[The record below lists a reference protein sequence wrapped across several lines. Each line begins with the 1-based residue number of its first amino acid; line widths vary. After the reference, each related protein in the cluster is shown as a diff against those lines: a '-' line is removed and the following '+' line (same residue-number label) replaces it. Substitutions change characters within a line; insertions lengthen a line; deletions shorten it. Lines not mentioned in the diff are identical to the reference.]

1 MGDDEKKGVDPA
13 AAAAANEA
21 RNNWFMERVCTSL
34 QCKSDKFKKLMLAET
49 DGAAM
54 QEFFNDAERQRVFV
68 CDGGKELTSFATPDL
83 KQKKKMVY
91 FIKLQK
97 EAVTADNCARV
108 VMSGDLLPGKE
119 VLQHLYDT
127 SSDVYLPL
135 LSNSHNQGGL
145 PEVVI
150 KDVMEYLH
158 KLVGTIYVTI
168 GHSKG
173 ETLLPLPP
181 MELPSVDRA
190 SKDKER
196 VHVLETAVVT
206 WTKQIKNVLKL
217 DPEQMLKGGTH
228 PGPMAELEFWAAKA
242 RHLNSIQQQLGGER
256 IRKVMKV
263 LDLTKST
270 YCSPFNRLMKEV
282 AAACEEANDNT
293 KYLATLKTALQKLSE
308 IVIDAEAFQ
317 NLTHLFR
324 PIVHLIMLVWKHSRF
339 YNSPARLVVL
349 MREICNDL
357 IAQAR
362 SFLNPQELFQM
373 EPQEAVDKLMVTLK
387 VCGQFKSVYFDYK
400 SRANNEVPSNP
411 WRLQNTSLFP
421 RLDSFLERCHDLL
434 DLFKTFVQFMK
445 LERIEIGGN
454 KGRTLSASVV
464 QIFADFK
471 AVAEKFIQVPYDVLD
486 VEVKKFDDD
495 FYVFRCSIKELER
508 RLGSVLNQGFDD
520 CATVFAAFKLIESF
534 EGLLEREF
542 IQADLERKH
551 LDLLKAYSSDLRDVQ
566 DIYTRQKDQSA
577 VGFYLEREGPPLYC
591 NMPPVAGAIYWVKGL
606 KLRIEEPMF
615 KLKATLKTMLE
626 SEEAKDVMKT
636 YGNLIEALDKYAH
649 EVHSS
654 WEKGVEDVSQANLK
668 NPILRRDEKGLLAV
682 NFDPELIRLLRE
694 VKYLLELGK
703 GAPASA
709 LELNKKAETYRVQR
723 GCLQVI
729 SDKYN
734 HIMHTMLE
742 VEQPLLAAQL
752 KMIDKAL
759 EKGQKHLT
767 WKSHA
772 IDDFVRETT
781 TLVKDTYD
789 TLLALKTNM
798 KDIQNVLAGWF
809 KEPLLK
815 RKSTKTYSPDDY
827 QEEFKGHLAARYNDI
842 GNEGKEIHKMLLKSN
857 QVLKVSKGAPTWRA
871 YVDFINDIV
880 IDGLARTVC
889 GSLECLNTQ
898 LDPAQIT
905 KEEIAPFIEIQLELD
920 GSSIEFKPALHN
932 ASGGSDKPSMHAM
945 IDYWCMGFFNVCKLV
960 KRLDRADGDFLKEV
974 METEQVRFFVHQ
986 IQSHVRANQ
995 ALCEEF
1001 KDSFQAYK
1009 AVWTSSIDDHLH
1021 EFLAPPEEDPTKP
1034 KAEEEEV
1041 VEKIEG
1047 PLAPKYEPPLDA
1059 FDKEIHKFVKYAS
1072 NIQAISSSA
1081 ARGWL
1086 KIDARPVK
1094 QALATWINKWQF
1106 RYTSYLQSSIEQ
1118 TLTELKDFMVAI
1130 KKGLSQEVEPDDAE
1144 ALLRAMTCI
1153 RDVRLRAD
1161 LVTGMFEPLRA
1172 KVQLLKKYGVIIS
1185 QDFIEMM
1192 DDAPHGWNVT
1202 TRITY
1207 NSREQLAP
1215 LQSLQAEKIKEQAE
1229 EFGHKVVEFRADFK
1243 EEAPFNYSV
1252 GEDCYKKVDEWN
1264 TKIDQ
1269 IENAAKSLQER
1280 QGLFDVNKENWKEI
1294 KVCRD
1299 ELKLLKKV
1307 WDHVELVNSIFNSWK
1322 ATLWPDVN
1330 VDSMMIMCSKIQ
1342 KEIKALDRPVRG
1354 WDCYLGMMKEMADM
1368 LIDLPLVQDL
1378 RDDAMRERHWKK
1390 LMRICGKTFVMDDK
1404 MSLGVLLSL
1413 ELHKFADPVGEV
1425 VEQARMEIKI
1435 DKALQRIETIWNALQ
1450 FEYEPFKSSG
1460 VKVLK
1465 MPDTTIE
1472 SLDDHEVQLQNM
1484 MGNRFKAFFEIQ
1496 ITTWKGKLSQC
1507 RAVLENWLEVQRQW
1521 CSLEAIFIGS
1531 EDIREQLP
1539 EDAKRF
1545 DGIDASFKEQMA
1557 DACNSTNPLDATLK
1571 DGRDEAFKVAL
1582 AALEL
1587 CNRSLSDYLETK
1599 RRKFPRFYFIS
1610 QVDLVDTLSKGKFPP
1625 AVQEHFSKFTD
1636 CIGGIMWE
1644 RDPETKLETGV
1655 CKGMF
1660 ATDKEEVHFA
1670 KELDCRGPVEDWL
1683 KEIMVHCNMQF
1694 KDQLE
1699 MSINEYTE
1707 MSRETWCEKYCAQ
1720 IAITTCQT
1728 WWSTEVYQAF
1738 DRLEQG
1744 NDQGMKEYSVAQIAN
1759 LNVYVQM
1766 VLGEMT
1772 GEMRTKVK
1780 TLITI
1785 EVHAR
1790 DVVLKY
1796 IAERID
1802 SAGDFAWQSQL
1813 KFRWDEEK
1821 SHCMIN
1827 ISDAEF
1833 QYSYEYVGNPGRL
1846 VITGLTDRC
1855 YITLTQALRLCLG
1868 GAPAGPAGTGKTETT
1883 KDLGRGLA
1891 IWVIVM
1897 NCSDQMNYKTMANI
1911 FMGLSQTGAWGCFDE
1926 FNRIPVEVLSVVAG
1940 QYGALLDGIKAV
1952 ADEIIFEEEKIAL
1965 KRTVGAFITMNPGYA
1980 GRTELPENLK
1990 ALFRGVAMC
1999 TPDFAA
2005 IIEIELSAEGFE
2017 TAKVLSIKFI
2027 RLFQLNMEL
2036 LSKQDHYDWGLR
2048 AIKGILRIAG
2058 GAKRAN
2064 PERTELEI
2072 MMRALRDSNVTKF
2085 VNADVGIFL
2094 GLVNDIFPKMQDAT
2108 KQADPIMTKAVR
2120 DVLKENKVFI
2130 KNGYQEGLQLQPEDI
2145 FVGKTVDLAELLGI
2159 RHCVFALGCAGSGK
2173 TCVWKTLQ
2181 AAQTHL
2187 AINPATRTPAVGDGP
2202 TLVNALNPK
2211 AVTSD
2216 DLYGFVHPV
2225 TKEPFD
2231 GIIAKIMRDFK
2242 NASGAQLN
2250 VPKWVMLD
2258 GDIDAEWIES
2268 MNTVMDDNKV
2278 LTLVSNERIPLSRS
2292 MRLIFEISNL
2302 KNGSPATVSRAGV
2315 LFLNETDVGW
2325 GAYFQSWVDNLCA
2338 KNAHIDTKEQAWLEA
2353 LVQQYVPPTLDNMR
2367 KNKWMHLTPLMNF
2380 GMVST
2385 LCSILE
2391 GVLTAKNV
2399 PQGTDKD
2406 VYEAYFQFAAIW
2418 AFGGAF
2424 GADKANDFRKL
2435 FSEWWR
2441 MEWGKMNFKFP
2452 DEGLVFDY
2460 FIDDVDKKGKHWRDV
2475 IPKYTHVLGEGASFS
2490 SIVVPTLDTTRLTFL
2505 IDDLATRAKPVM
2517 LVGGA
2522 GTAKTTIIQ
2531 DKLGRLPEEIIYF
2544 NINLNSFTIAS
2555 ILQAILEQP
2564 LEKKTGTMF
2573 APPGTKKLIYFVD
2586 DMNMPTP
2593 DKYSTQ
2599 SAIALLNQ
2607 QLEYGG
2613 FYDLKKLTM
2622 KEIRGVQYLSS
2633 MNPTAGSFF
2642 IQDRMQR
2649 HFATFAT
2656 LAPEAEVLRTIYG
2669 SILDG
2674 HLSNG
2679 YSQEM
2684 RKVGDRVCSAAL
2696 MLHKLVADAFMPTA
2710 VAFHYAWNLREMSRV
2725 FQGILKCTPDYY
2737 TEPMYLARL
2746 WLHESYRVYSD
2757 RLVDVADATRFE
2769 DMINRA
2775 AKSFFEDFD
2784 QDALMKR
2791 PIVFTYFA
2799 VQTDEDIKPYFQVP
2813 DEVKL
2818 SKILTQKL
2826 TEYNETFARMD
2837 LVLFVQA
2844 MEHVS
2849 RISRIIDTPR
2859 GNALLVGV
2867 GGSGKQSL
2875 TRLAAFI
2882 SGFTVFQI
2890 KLTSAY
2896 GMIDFKA
2903 DIAALYASTGL
2914 KGNSIVWLFTDQ
2926 QIINERMLI
2935 YFNDLLSSGFIPDL
2949 YTQDDKDNVL
2959 NGIRPEVKAAGL
2971 MDSPD
2976 ICWNFFLDRVRKNL
2990 HVVLCMSPVGNAF
3003 RNRCRKFPA
3012 LISAT
3017 VIDWFHPWPSEALIS
3032 VAMRFLQDVDISTD
3046 ELKENVAHHMSFVHQ
3061 SVEECCTTY
3070 LAAERRNV
3078 YTTPKSYLEL
3088 IQLYQTLYKA
3098 QCDRVDALKIRL
3110 ESGLVKLR
3118 GASTQVAEMQIVLK
3132 DESVIVEQKKADTD
3146 VLLVQVGQ
3154 ESTVADEQAALGAI
3168 EAEKVAVI
3176 QQEVSAFAAQCN
3188 ADLLAAEPAIAAA
3201 AEALNS
3207 LDKASLTELKS
3218 MSTPSPVVLQVCNA
3232 VQYMM
3237 APKGQVKKVKT
3248 AWGEAKKMMASVDEF
3263 LKSLINFDKDN
3274 LLLENK
3280 AEVRAKCTGTPE
3292 APNPEFN
3299 YTNVK
3304 RISMAAAGLCDW
3316 VINILIYHDIYLDV
3330 APKRMLLQEA
3340 MNKLGEANKKLAA
3353 VNEHVDA
3360 LNARKA
3366 ALQNQLMQATEEKNA
3381 LIAKAAATA
3390 KKLSLAERLVNGL
3403 KDEGVRWAANVELL
3417 GEEKAMLVGNM
3428 MVAAPFIA
3436 YIGPFN
3442 SEFRYKLWEQTW
3454 VPDLRG
3460 RQLPSAEVLDPLK
3473 LLSDVATQAI
3483 WMSEGLPSDRLSLE
3497 NAAIIVRCAR
3507 YPLIIDPQ
3515 LQGISWI
3522 RGRET
3527 PNGLVSCQQSFG
3539 GYLDM
3544 MAKAMEE
3551 GIPMLLE
3558 KCGQAFDAVME
3569 NVLARATIAKG
3580 RKLILKLGDKE
3591 VDMRCNPDPET
3602 GMPLG
3607 GPLFRLYLQS
3617 KLPNPHYIPEVQ
3629 AQCTI
3634 INFTVTE
3641 RGLEEQLLAKVVK
3654 CERPDLEEQ
3663 RAALVAQQNDFTIR
3677 LKALEDGLLEMLANA
3692 EGDITENEA
3701 LIESLEAAKE
3711 TSQEITA
3718 KVAIAKE
3725 TEVIIA
3731 KAREIYRPL
3740 GERGALMF
3748 FLVNQLFVISH
3759 MYQFSL
3765 DTFNYMFLKAISKTK
3780 KSNDID
3786 DRFKNLMA
3794 TISFVIFAYVTRGLF
3809 ERDRILFSSQLG
3821 TRIMNRRGELPVD
3834 EQDFLIKAPR
3844 VMDGA
3849 ERSEALQ
3856 WLPEQCWATVQAL
3869 AENLPEVFSSLP
3881 ADLEGSNKRWK
3892 EFFDNEQP
3900 ENEKLPGEFNRV
3912 SGFQRLLVMRAL
3924 RPDRMVL
3931 AMKYWVRDEMG
3942 VEYYNAIP
3950 FDLPSSFEDT
3960 SPATPVFFL
3969 LSPGVD
3975 PLLAVRQIGGP
3986 ADKTEANGLF
3996 FSVSLGQGQEPV
4008 AEKALDR
4015 MQVSGGWVML
4025 QNVELVARWLPKL
4038 EKKLEALIEGANP
4051 GFRVFLSSLPQNVIP
4066 VQILQNSIKLTNEP
4080 PSGLRPNMIRAFN
4093 TFNDTVWEACPK
4105 QSELK
4110 AIIFAL
4116 GFFHSIVCER
4126 RQFGAIGWQ
4135 RPYPFAPGDLSACII
4150 VATNFL
4156 NDAPKVPWA
4165 DLQYIFGEVM
4175 YGGHIT
4181 DDLDRRLCASYLS
4194 VYMTDALLDGY
4205 QLYPKFEVPPPT
4217 GSHKQF
4223 VEYIDENLINEG
4235 PMCYGLHPNAEINFM
4250 TAQSLALFKNCGELA
4265 PRGGGGAGGMTLQE
4279 KVKRILD
4286 DIMERMP
4293 ELFPLAELD
4302 ERTPPDERT
4311 PYTSVFLQECERMNR
4326 LLFEVKRSLVE
4337 LDLGLKGDLGM
4348 TETMEA
4354 LMNSLYDNKVPASWA
4369 KVAYP
4374 SMRGLASWLLDMLQR
4389 QRQLEAWTADL
4400 ATPKVTWIAGLFN
4413 PQAFLTAVMQVL
4425 ARKNELPLDRMT
4437 TVCDVT
4443 KKMNPDEIEGATR
4456 DGAYVNGFFLEG
4468 ARWDVTTGMMD
4479 DSILKQLYCPM
4490 PVVLMKA
4497 ALADKGQRDVYECPS
4512 YKTLTRNPVDGKPTG
4527 GYIFTAGLKTKQSV
4541 NKWILAGVAL
4551 IMDVETT

>member
-1 MGDDEKKGVDPA
+1 MADEDKGEKKGVDPA
-13 AAAAANEA
+13 AAEA
-21 RNNWFMERVCTSL
+21 RNNWFMERVCLTL
-34 QCKSDKFKKLMLAET
+34 PCKSDKFKKLLLSEE
-49 DGAAM
+49 GALLL
-54 QEFFNDAERQRVFV
+54 EFMNEPERQRIFV
-68 CDGGKELTSFATPDL
+68 CDGAKELTCFFTPDP
-83 KQKKKMVY
+83 KQKKKMIY
-91 FIKLQK
+91 FIKPQK
-97 EAVTADNCARV
+97 EAITSENVAKA
-108 VMSGDLLPGKE
+108 VMCGDLQPQA
-119 VLQHLYDT
+119 LQHLYDT
-127 SSDVYLPL
+127 TSDVYLPL
-135 LSNSHNQGGL
+135 LTNPHNQAGL

-150 KDVMEYLH
+150 KDVMEFLH
-158 KLVGTIYVTI
+158 KLVGAIYVTI
-168 GHSKG
+168 GHTKG

-181 MELPSVDRA
+181 MELPSADRA
-190 SKDKER
+190 TKDKER
-196 VHVLETAVVT
+196 VYVLETAVVL

-217 DPEQMLKGGTH
+217 DPEIVLKNSSH
-228 PGPMAELEFWAAKA
+228 PGPLAELKFWADKA
-242 RHLNSIQQQLGGER
+242 RHLNSIQQQLTGER

-270 YCSPFNRLMKEV
+270 YSSPFNRLMKEV
-282 AAACEEANDNT
+282 AAASAEATSNS
-293 KYLATLKTALQKLSE
+293 KFLSTLKDPFTKLQD
-308 IVIDAEAFQ
+308 IAVDGEAFQ
-317 NLTHLFR
+317 NLTQIFR
-324 PIVHLIMLVWKHSRF
+324 PIMHQLMLVWKHSRF
-339 YNSPARLVVL
+339 YNTPARLVVV
-349 MREICNDL
+349 MRQICNDL
-357 IAQAR
+357 IQQSR
-362 SFLNPQELFQM
+362 SFVNPQELFQM
-373 EPQEAVDKLMVTLK
+373 EPQEAVDKLTVTLK
-387 VCGQFKSVYFDYK
+387 VCGHFKSVYFDYK
-400 SRANNEVPSNP
+400 GKVNIEVPDNP

-421 RLDSFLERCHDLL
+421 RLDAFLERCHDLL
-434 DLFKTFVQFMK
+434 DLCKTVVQFTK

-454 KGRTLSASVV
+454 KGRSLSASIVM
-464 QIFADFK
+464 IYSEFK
-471 AVAEKFIQVPYDVLD
+471 AILEKFIQVPYDVLD
-486 VEVKKFDDD
+486 VEIKKFDDD
-495 FYVFRCSIKELER
+495 FYVFRCSIKELEQ
-508 RLGSVLNQGFDD
+508 RLGAVLNQGFDD
-520 CATVFAAFKLIESF
+520 CFTVFSAFKLIESF
-534 EGLLEREF
+534 EGLLEREY
-542 IQADLERKH
+542 IQADLERKYIA
-551 LDLLKAYSSDLRDVQ
+551 LLKAYSDDVRDCMDVFV
-566 DIYTRQKDQSA
+566 RQKDQSA
-577 VGFYLEREGPPLYC
+577 VGFYLERDGPPLYI

-606 KLRIEEPMF
+606 KDRIVEPME
-615 KLKATLKTMLE
+615 KLKTMLKTMLE
-626 SEEAKDVMKT
+626 SEDGKGVLKT
-636 YGNLIEALDKYAH
+636 YGNLLDGLNTFSH
-649 EVHSS
+649 EVHAA
-654 WEKGVEDVSQANLK
+654 WETKVEEISQANLK
-668 NPILRRDEKGLLAV
+668 NPILRRDANGLLAV
-682 NFDPELIRLLRE
+682 NFDKELVRLLRE

-703 GAPASA
+703 GAPAMA

-723 GCLQVI
+723 GNLQLI
-729 SDKYN
+729 ADKYN
-734 HIMHTMLE
+734 HIMSTMLE

-752 KMIDKAL
+752 KTIDRAL

-772 IDDFVRETT
+772 IDDFVRETMMV
-781 TLVKDTYD
+781 VKDTFD
-789 TLLALKTNM
+789 ILLALKTNM
-798 KDIQNVLAGWF
+798 KDIQNVLAGWY

-815 RKSTKTYSPDDY
+815 RKSSKTYSRDDF
-827 QEEFKGHLAARYNDI
+827 QEELKGHLAARYNDI
-842 GNEGKEIHKMLLKSN
+842 GNEGKDIHKLLLKSN

-871 YVDFINDIV
+871 YVEFINDIV

-889 GSLECLNTQ
+889 GSLESLNTQ
-898 LDPAQIT
+898 LDPAQIS
-905 KEEIAPFIEIQLELD
+905 KDEIAPLIEIQLELD
-920 GSSIEFKPALHN
+920 SSIVNYKPALS
-932 ASGGSDKPSMHAM
+932 ASSGSLHEMVENWTTS
-945 IDYWCMGFFNVCKLV
+945 FFSVCKVV
-960 KRLDRADGDFLKEV
+960 KRLDRADGDFIKEI
-974 METEQVRFFVHQ
+974 EEAEQVRFYVHQ
-986 IQSHVRANQ
+986 IQMHVRANQ
-995 ALCEEF
+995 VLCEDF
-1001 KDSFQAYK
+1001 KASFLSYK
-1009 AVWTSSIDDHLH
+1009 SMWTDDVDEALKK
-1021 EFLAPPEEDPTKP
+1021 FLTAPEVDASKPAAEEDV
-1034 KAEEEEV
+1034 EV
-1041 VEKIEG
+1041 VEG
-1047 PLAPKYEPPLDA
+1047 SLAPKFEPPLAA
-1059 FDKEIHKFVKYAS
+1059 FDETIARYVKSATQ
-1072 NIQAISSSA
+1072 IQAIPSSA
-1081 ARGWL
+1081 SRGWL
-1086 KIDARPVK
+1086 KIDARPIK
-1094 QALATWINKWQF
+1094 TALATWGYKWQF
-1106 RYTSYLQSSIEQ
+1106 RYTNYLQTSFEQ
-1118 TLTELKDFMVAI
+1118 TLVELKDFMAAI
-1130 KKGLSQEVEPDDAE
+1130 KHGLSQEVESDDAE

-1153 RDVRLRAD
+1153 RDVRLRTD
-1161 LVTGMFEPLRA
+1161 LVANLFDPLRA
-1172 KVQLLKKYGVIIS
+1172 KVQLLKKYGVVVS
-1185 QDFIEMM
+1185 ADYIEML
-1192 DDAPHGWNVT
+1192 DDAPHRWRDC

-1207 NSREQLAP
+1207 NAREQLAP
-1215 LQSLQAEKIKEQAE
+1215 LQALQAEKIKETAA
-1229 EFGHKVVEFRADFK
+1229 EFGHKVVDFSNEFK
-1243 EEAPFNYSV
+1243 EDAPFKYEV
-1252 GEDCYKKVDEWN
+1252 GEKCYQRLDEWN
-1264 TKIDQ
+1264 TKVD
-1269 IENAAKSLQER
+1269 EVEHKAKSLQER

-1299 ELKLLKKV
+1299 QLKLLKKV
-1307 WDHVELVNSIFNSWK
+1307 WDHVELVDNIFGSWRN
-1322 ATLWPDVN
+1322 TLWPDVN
-1330 VDSMMIMCSKIQ
+1330 VDSMMIACSKLQ
-1342 KEIKALDRPVRG
+1342 KEIKALDRPVRN
-1354 WDCYLGMMKEMADM
+1354 WDCYLGIMNEMAHM

-1390 LMRICGKTFVMDDK
+1390 LMRICGKSFVMDDK
-1404 MSLGVLLSL
+1404 LTLGVLLSL

-1460 VKVLK
+1460 VKVLR

-1472 SLDDHEVQLQNM
+1472 ALDDHEVQLQNM

-1557 DACNSTNPLDATLK
+1557 DASNSTNPLEATLK

-1582 AALEL
+1582 ASLEL

-1699 MSINEYTE
+1699 MSINEYME
-1707 MSRETWCEKYCAQ
+1707 MSRESWCEKFCAQ
-1720 IAITTCQT
+1720 LAITTCQT

-1744 NDQGMKEYSVAQIAN
+1744 NDQGMKEYSVSQIAN

-1796 IAERID
+1796 IAERIET
-1802 SAGDFAWQSQL
+1802 AGDFAWQSQL

-1883 KDLGRGLA
+1883 KDLGRGIA

-1911 FMGLSQTGAWGCFDE
+1911 FMGLAQTGAWGCFDE

-1952 ADEIIFEEEKIAL
+1952 ADDIIFEEEKIAL

-2108 KQADPIMTKAVR
+2108 KQADPIMTKAVKA
-2120 DVLKENKVFI
+2120 VLKENKVFI

-2187 AINPATRTPAVGDGP
+2187 KQGDGP

-2242 NASGAQLN
+2242 NATGAQLN

-2315 LFLNETDVGW
+2315 LFLNESDVGW
-2325 GAYFQSWVDNLCA
+2325 GPYFQSWLDNLVA
-2338 KNAHIDTKEQAWLEA
+2338 KNDHLDTKEQAWLEA
-2353 LVQQYVPPTLDNMR
+2353 LVLQYVPITLNNMR
-2367 KNKWMHLTPLMNF
+2367 KNKWVMLTPLMDF

-2391 GVLTAKNV
+2391 GVLTKKNV
-2399 PQGTDKD
+2399 PAGTDKD

-2424 GADKANDFRKL
+2424 GADKANDFRKI

-2441 MEWGKMNFKFP
+2441 TEWGKTNFKFP

-2460 FIDDVDKKGKHWRDV
+2460 FIDDTDKKGKHWRDA
-2475 IPKYTHVLGEGASFS
+2475 IAKYTHVSGEGAAFS

-2505 IDDLATRAKPVM
+2505 IDDLATRYKPVM

-2555 ILQAILEQP
+2555 TLQSILEQP

-2573 APPGTKKLIYFVD
+2573 APPGTKRLIYFVD

-2593 DKYSTQ
+2593 DKYGTQ

-2607 QLEYGG
+2607 QIEYGG

-2633 MNPTAGSFF
+2633 MNPTAGSFA

-2669 SILDG
+2669 AILEG

-2679 YSQEM
+2679 FSQEM
-2684 RKVGDRVCSAAL
+2684 KKAGERVTNAAL
-2696 MLHKLVADAFMPTA
+2696 MLHKFVADAFMPTA

-2725 FQGILKCTPDYY
+2725 FQGILKCTPDYFI
-2737 TEPMYLARL
+2737 EPMHLARL
-2746 WLHESYRVYSD
+2746 WLHESFRVYSD

-2769 DMINRA
+2769 DMINRT
-2775 AKSFFEDFD
+2775 AKNYFEDFD
-2784 QDALMKR
+2784 QDVLFKR
-2791 PIVFTYFA
+2791 PLAFTYFS
-2799 VQTDEDIKPYFQVP
+2799 VQTDEDIKPYFQVT

-2826 TEYNETFARMD
+2826 TEYNESFARMD

-2844 MEHVS
+2844 MEHIC

-2882 SGFTVFQI
+2882 SGFAVFQV
-2890 KLTSAY
+2890 KLTSSY
-2896 GMIDFKA
+2896 GMLDFKT

-2949 YTQDDKDNVL
+2949 YTPDDRDNVL
-2959 NGIRPEVKAAGL
+2959 NAIRPEVKAAGL

-3032 VAMRFLQDVDISTD
+3032 VAMRFLEDVDISTS

-3061 SVEECCTTY
+3061 SVEECCNAY
-3070 LAAERRNV
+3070 MAAERRNV

-3088 IQLYQTLYKA
+3088 IQLYQTLYKNS
-3098 QCDRVDALKIRL
+3098 CDKVDAMKVRL

-3132 DESVIVEQKKADTD
+3132 EESVIVEQKKADTD

-3168 EAEKVAVI
+3168 EADKVAVI

-3188 ADLLAAEPAIAAA
+3188 KDLMAAEPAIAAA

-3218 MSTPSPVVLQVCNA
+3218 MSTPSPVVLLVCNA

-3237 APKGQVKKVKT
+3237 APKGGIKKVKKE
-3248 AWGEAKKMMASVDEF
+3248 WGEAKKLMASVDVF
-3263 LKSLINFDKDN
+3263 LSSLINFDKDN
-3274 LLLENK
+3274 LLAENK

-3292 APNPEFN
+3292 APNPDFN

-3316 VINILIYHDIYLDV
+3316 VINVLIYHDIYLDV
-3330 APKRMLLQEA
+3330 APKRGLLKEA
-3340 MNKLGEANKKLAA
+3340 EGKLNDANKKLAA

-3403 KDEGVRWAANVELL
+3403 KDEGVRWAANVERL

-3442 SEFRYKLWEQTW
+3442 SDFRYKLWEATW
-3454 VPDLRG
+3454 VPDLKA

-3539 GYLDM
+3539 GYLGM

-3641 RGLEEQLLAKVVK
+3641 KGLEEQLLAKVVK
-3654 CERPDLEEQ
+3654 CERPDLEEK
-3663 RAALVAQQNDFTIR
+3663 RSELVAQQNDFTIR

-3701 LIESLEAAKE
+3701 LIESLEAAKA

-3748 FLVNQLFVISH
+3748 FLINQLSVISH

-3765 DTFNYMFLKAISKTK
+3765 DTFNYMFLKAIAKTK

-3786 DRFKNLMA
+3786 DRSKNLMA

-3809 ERDRILFSSQLG
+3809 ERDRILFSSQLC
-3821 TRIMNRRGELPVD
+3821 TRIMNRRGELPAD

-3844 VMDGA
+3844 VIDGA
-3849 ERSEALQ
+3849 DHSEALQ
-3856 WLPEQCWATVQAL
+3856 WLPDQCWQTVQAL
-3869 AENLPEVFSSLP
+3869 ADQLPEIFSALP
-3881 ADLEGSNKRWK
+3881 GDLEGSNKRWK

-3900 ENEKLPGEFNRV
+3900 ENEKLPGEFNRL
-3912 SGFQRLLVMRAL
+3912 SGYQRLLVMRAL

-3942 VEYYNAIP
+3942 VEYYNAIT
-3950 FDLPSSFEDT
+3950 FDLPSSFQDA
-3960 SPATPVFFL
+3960 SPATPVYFL

-3975 PLLAVRQIGGP
+3975 PLLAVRSIGGP

-4025 QNVELVARWLPKL
+4025 QNVELVARWLTKL
-4038 EKKLEALIEGANP
+4038 EKKLEALIEGAHP
-4051 GFRVFLSSLPQNVIP
+4051 DFRVFLSSLPQPVIP

-4105 QSELK
+4105 QPELK

-4116 GFFHSIVCER
+4116 AFFHSIVCER

-4205 QLYPKFEVPPPT
+4205 QLYPKFEVAPPSL
-4217 GSHKQF
+4217 SHKQF
-4223 VEYIDENLINEG
+4223 VEYIDENLINEA
-4235 PMCYGLHPNAEINFM
+4235 PTCYGLHANAEINFM
-4250 TAQSLALFKNCGELA
+4250 TAQTLALFKNAAELA

-4286 DIMERMP
+4286 DIMDKMP
-4293 ELFPLAELD
+4293 ELFPLGELD

-4348 TETMEA
+4348 SDSMEA
-4354 LMNSLYDNKVPASWA
+4354 LMNALYDNKVHGKWA
-4369 KVAYP
+4369 TVAYP
-4374 SMRGLASWLLDMLQR
+4374 SMRGLASWLVDMLQR

-4443 KKMNPDEIEGATR
+4443 KKQSAEDVEAATR
-4456 DGAYVNGFFLEG
+4456 DGAYVVGFFLEG
-4468 ARWDVTTGMMD
+4468 ARWDVGTGMMD

-4497 ALADKGQRDVYECPS
+4497 ALMDKGQRDVYECPS

-4527 GYIFTAGLKTKQSV
+4527 GYIFTAGLKTKQNV